1 MIKKTITRASLKK
14 IISSLKLEIN
24 KEEFVLFDAYGLP
37 VNLTWQLGVRSD
49 LIDKFYFTGGYCR
62 PGRPVLSDDEDENC
76 LVKSKYILQKFCDL
90 AMPVQS
96 KMADD
101 LAFLLDKIETAK
113 RRIEDSIELNAEP
126 YDALEQRYASVIA
139 DAMFAADTLLGRTTR
154 QAAKGDKMATTK
166 KAEDKKVL
174 PTSTEKS
181 EDEIYS
187 QQRQRNMK
195 KVYRLLQQKRSKK
208 NERTR

>member
-1 MIKKTITRASLKK
+1 MFIKNEVEKVMARLSGQVENLTDNDDDAIMVYKCLKK
-14 IISSLKLEIN
+14 NLMASIDEKIKAL
-24 KEEFVLFDAYGLP
+24 VFD
-37 VNLTWQLGVRSD
+37 
-49 LIDKFYFTGGYCR
+49 
-62 PGRPVLSDDEDENC
+62 
-76 LVKSKYILQKFCDL
+76 
-90 AMPVQS
+90 
-96 KMADD
+96 
-101 LAFLLDKIETAK
+101 
-113 RRIEDSIELNAEP
+113 
-126 YDALEQRYASVIA
+126 
-139 DAMFAADTLLGRTTR
+139 TTK
-154 QAAKGDKMATTK
+154 KGDKMATTK